1 MNPFR
6 SWTRPVAMLEQA
18 AGLAVLGGLWY
29 KWLGIAESSVSQ
41 LLLSVSTVFGMLAI
55 TLMLVARGRTR
66 IAGPTGPTLVALLL
80 FAMSL
85 AAAYYLVWWV
95 PSVAGLRS
103 QTISVALRFGVAFL
117 LVVTFWANFLG
128 SLARSGAPNTQ
139 PENQA
144 A

>member
-6 SWTRPVAMLEQA
+6 TWMQPVAMLEQA

-29 KWLGIAESSVSQ
+29 NWLGIAESSISQ
-41 LLLSVSTVFGMLAI
+41 LLLSAATVLAMI
-55 TLMLVARGRTR
+55 AIAWMLVKRGRTR
-66 IAGPTGPTLVALLL
+66 IAPSAGPALVALLL

-85 AAAYYLVWWV
+85 AAAYSLVWWV
-95 PSVAGLRS
+95 PGVSGLRS
-103 QTISVALRFGVAFL
+103 QTISVVLRFGAAFV

-128 SLARSGAPNTQ
+128 SLSRSGASNTE

>member
-6 SWTRPVAMLEQA
+6 TWTRPVAMLEQA

-29 KWLGIAESSVSQ
+29 KWLDIAESSISQ
-41 LLLSVSTVFGMLAI
+41 LLLSAATVLAI
-55 TLMLVARGRTR
+55 IAIAWMLVKRGRSR
-66 IAGPTGPTLVALLL
+66 ISPSSGPALVALLL
-80 FAMSL
+80 LAMSL

-95 PSVAGLRS
+95 PGVTGLRS
-103 QTISVALRFGVAFL
+103 QTISMVLRFGAAFV
-117 LVVTFWANFLG
+117 LVLTFWANFLG
-128 SLARSGAPNTQ
+128 SLAGSGASNKQ